1 MKLTALALGTSLLLT
16 SVAHAQTVD
25 LSPYPATETGQ
36 VQHVIVLPEL
46 SEGSEA
52 KVEII
57 VGKTMTVDCNN
68 HFFGGALEER
78 TAEGW
83 GYNYYVLD
91 SLGDAAS
98 TMMGCP
104 EGSERED
111 FVRSASE
118 TLVRYNSQLPLVVY
132 TPDDVEV
139 RYRVW
144 TAGDVLDV
152 TGE

>member
-68 HFFGGALEER
+68 HFFGGVLEER

-83 GYNYYVLD
+83 GYNYYVLE
-91 SLGDAAS
+91 SLGDDGLPRGFRARGFRAQRQRDAGPLQQQAAARRLYARR
-98 TMMGCP
+98 CRNP
-104 EGSERED
+104 
-111 FVRSASE
+111 
-118 TLVRYNSQLPLVVY
+118 LP
-132 TPDDVEV
+132 
-139 RYRVW
+139 R
-144 TAGDVLDV
+144 LD
-152 TGE
+152 GR